1 MSLYRETDL
10 TILKNNIEKIL
21 EDVEDKKMTLIEP
34 YGSEIRDITNII
46 LKFIKTKKRK
56 IYGGYA
62 LNLLIKNENK
72 KDAIYGEKENPD
84 IDFYSPEPL
93 KDLIELCNI
102 IYDKGYKFIRGYEA
116 QHRETYSIR
125 VNNHLYCDLSYV
137 PKNVYNRMPFKEI
150 DGMYVVHPLWY
161 TIDFLR
167 MMTDPLTSYWRI
179 EKHFERYYLI
189 QKYYPF
195 PKIDKPIV
203 LSLRKEIRDE
213 LRTLLDEVH
222 GFLEDR
228 GSTIAVG
235 FYAYD
240 HFLKESTIMKNNNN
254 GKLRKFNYIEAPYYE
269 IISTDFQQDC
279 LSLISALKNTTYVT
293 NNPDTLEVIEHY
305 PYFQFLG
312 HSAYIY
318 YKDILIAI
326 VYHYNKKC
334 LPYLVVDSDTFYDN
348 RYVKGKKKINIG
360 TFSLTMMYALMTVM
374 KARSDEDEKTKDLY
388 MTFISHI
395 LEMRQYYFNK
405 YNKNMLSSSVFRDF
419 VLECKGYAVT
429 PEKERALLIEQRK
442 KKNQRVIYAYDPSE
456 NKKDSESNYVFA
468 NSSGNPVKN
477 VKNLKLNKSVDEVD
491 VVGTDDSDDPED
503 NDGDNSAGDGN
514 NSEEK
519 ID

>member
-1 MSLYRETDL
+1 MSLYRDSDL

-21 EDVEDKKMTLIEP
+21 DDVEDKKMTLIEP
-34 YGSEIRDITNII
+34 YGTEIREITNII
-46 LKFIKTKKRK
+46 LHFIRTKKRK

-62 LNLLIKNENK
+62 LNLLIKSKNE
-72 KDAIYGEKENPD
+72 KDAIYRDKENPD

-93 KDLIELCNI
+93 KDLVELCNA

-125 VNNHLYCDLSYV
+125 VNNHLYCDVSYV
-137 PKNVYNRMPFKEI
+137 PKNIYNRMPFKEI
-150 DGMYVVHPLWY
+150 NGLYVVHPLWY

-195 PKIDKPIV
+195 PKIDKPILV
-203 LSLRKEIRDE
+203 SLGNEHQNE
-213 LRTLLDEVH
+213 LRTLLGEIHNFVENRD
-222 GFLEDR
+222 
-228 GSTIAVG
+228 STITVG

-240 HFLKESTIMKNNNN
+240 HFLKESTIMKSNSD
-254 GKLRKFNYIEAPYYE
+254 KSKKFHFIEVPYYE

-279 LSLISALKNTTYVT
+279 LTLISSLKKTTYVA
-293 NNPDTLEVIEHY
+293 NAPESLEIVEHY

-312 HSAYIY
+312 HSVYIY
-318 YKDILIAI
+318 YKNILIGI

-334 LPYLVVDSDTFYDN
+334 LPYLTVDSDIFYYDK
-348 RYVKGKKKINIG
+348 YVKGKKKINIG
-360 TFSLTMMYALMTVM
+360 TFSLTMMYALMTMM
-374 KARSDEDEKTKDLY
+374 KARSDEDERTKDLY

-405 YNKNMLSSSVFRDF
+405 YNKNMLSQSMFRDF

-456 NKKDSESNYVFA
+456 NKKESESNYVFA

-477 VKNLKLNKSVDEVD
+477 SKNLKLNKNIDDED
-491 VVGTDDSDDPED
+491 LGDSDANED
-503 NDGDNSAGDGN
+503 EENIE
-514 NSEEK
+514 EEK
-519 ID
+519 N

>member
-1 MSLYRETDL
+1 MSLYKDADL
-10 TILKNNIEKIL
+10 AILKNNIEKIL
-21 EDVEDKKMTLIEP
+21 DDVEDKKMTLIEP

-46 LKFIKTKKRK
+46 LNFIKVKKRK

-62 LNLLIKNENK
+62 LNLLIKNKNK
-72 KDAIYGEKENPD
+72 KDAIYRDKENPD

-93 KDLIELCNI
+93 KDLIELCNT

-125 VNNHLYCDLSYV
+125 VNNHLYCDISYV
-137 PKNVYNRMPFKEI
+137 PKNIYNRMPFKEI
-150 DGMYVVHPLWY
+150 DGLYIIHPLWY

-195 PKIDKPIV
+195 PQIEKPLSV
-203 LSLRKEIRDE
+203 SLRGE
-213 LRTLLDEVH
+213 LKNELQTLLGEVH
-222 GFLEDR
+222 NFLENR
-228 GSTIAVG
+228 ESTIVAG

-240 HFLKESTIMKNNNN
+240 HFLKESTIMKNKNNN
-254 GKLRKFNYIEAPYYE
+254 NKLKKFNYIEVPYYE

-279 LSLISALKNTTYVT
+279 LSLISALKNTTYIT
-293 NNPDTLEVIEHY
+293 NNPETLEIIEHY

-312 HSAYIY
+312 HSVYIY
-318 YKDILIAI
+318 YKDILIGI

-334 LPYLVVDSDTFYDN
+334 LPYLVVDSDNFYSD
-348 RYVKGKKKINIG
+348 RYVKGKNKINIG
-360 TFSLTMMYALMTVM
+360 TFSLTMMYALMTMM

-395 LEMRQYYFNK
+395 LEMRQYYFAK
-405 YNKNMLSSSVFRDF
+405 YNKNMLSQSMFRDF

-456 NKKDSESNYVFA
+456 NKKENESNYVFA

-477 VKNLKLNKSVDEVD
+477 SKNLKLNKSLDEAD
-491 VVGTDDSDDPED
+491 QNDSDANDEED
-503 NDGDNSAGDGN
+503 IN
-514 NSEEK
+514 EEK
-519 ID
+519 KID